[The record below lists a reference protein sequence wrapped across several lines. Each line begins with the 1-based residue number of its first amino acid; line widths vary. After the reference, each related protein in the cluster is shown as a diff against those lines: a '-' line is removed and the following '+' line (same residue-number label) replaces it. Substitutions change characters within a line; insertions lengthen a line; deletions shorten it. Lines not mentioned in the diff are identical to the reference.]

1 MLCQSHP
8 WSGPAPR
15 RRLQDDIV
23 LKGGERLPFGVCV
36 WSTGNAPRLLVQ
48 SIVSQLPEQV
58 RLVGPLRGV
67 RCSDGIIQTLHPTVR
82 LLAVVQAA
90 FNPNPAAAKLAVDP
104 FLRVIGARD
113 VIALGDCSALV
124 GAPLPATAQVAGQQG
139 AYAAHL
145 VNRGYLL
152 GPGGLGQSP
161 PAKPAEALTW
171 TDRVFGTLDDGPA
184 DSGDDASAGMVSYK
198 RPFEFLSLGIM
209 AYVGGN
215 AAVVE
220 SDVADLDV
228 QLSGSF
234 AFLLWRSV
242 YITKQVSL
250 RNRVL
255 ILFDWLKARVF
266 GRDLSQF

>member
-1 MLCQSHP
+1 M
-8 WSGPAPR
+8 
-15 RRLQDDIV
+15 
-23 LKGGERLPFGVCV
+23 
-36 WSTGNAPRLLVQ
+36 
-48 SIVSQLPEQV
+48 
-58 RLVGPLRGV
+58 
-67 RCSDGIIQTLHPTVR
+67 
-82 LLAVVQAA
+82 QAA

-152 GPGGLGQSP
+152 GLGGLDKTP

-171 TDRVFGTLDDGPA
+171 TDRVFGTLDGGLGGSSA
-184 DSGDDASAGMVSYK
+184 DSGDDAASSGSAGMVSYK

-215 AAVVE
+215 AAVLE